1 MVSLLLELF
10 ASFFLLSFVSF
21 GGATAVIPELYRIAV
36 AEHGWMTAQTFTDLF
51 AIAQA
56 APGPNVLIVTL
67 IGQHVAGWPGALAAT
82 LGMCLPM
89 SLLVGLLFKHWDR
102 LQHWRG
108 RAAIQLGVA
117 PMAVGLVLASGVLI
131 VRSAEAGWASLL
143 LVAVIVALNLRTR
156 VHPLW
161 LILLGAILGVT
172 GLV

>member
-1 MVSLLLELF
+1 MSVLIELF
-10 ASFFLLSFVSF
+10 VSFFLIAFVSF

-36 AEHGWMTAQTFTDLF
+36 TEHGWMNAQTFTELF

-117 PMAVGLVLASGVLI
+117 PLAVGLVLASGTLI
-131 VRSAEAGWASLL
+131 ARSADPGWMGVV
-143 LVAVIVALNLRTR
+143 LVAVTIGLSLRTKL
-156 VHPLW
+156 HPLW
-161 LILLGAILGVT
+161 LILLGALLGIT
-172 GLV
+172 GIV

>member
-1 MVSLLLELF
+1 MSLLFDLF
-10 ASFFLLSFVSF
+10 ISFFLVAFVSF
-21 GGATAVIPELYRIAV
+21 GGASAVIPELYRIAV
-36 AEHGWMTAQTFTDLF
+36 TEHGWMTAQTFTDLF

-67 IGQHVAGWPGALAAT
+67 IGQHVDGWQGAVFAT

-89 SLLVGLLFKHWDR
+89 SLVVGLLFKHWDR

-117 PMAVGLVLASGVLI
+117 PLAVGLVLASGVLI
-131 VRSAEAGWASLL
+131 ARSAEPGWGGMA
-143 LVAVIVALNLRTR
+143 LVVLTVWLSLRTR
-156 VHPLW
+156 LHPLW
-161 LILLGAILGVT
+161 LILLGALCGLT

>member
-1 MVSLLLELF
+1 MSLLLELF
-10 ASFFLLSFVSF
+10 TSFFFMAFVSF

-36 AEHGWMTAQTFTDLF
+36 TEHGWMSAQTFTDLF

-82 LGMCLPM
+82 VGMCLPM
-89 SLLVGLLFKHWDR
+89 SLFVGFLFKHWDR

-131 VRSAEAGWASLL
+131 VRSAEAGWLSLL
-143 LVAVIVALNLRTR
+143 LVAATVVLNLRTR
-156 VHPLW
+156 LHPLW
-161 LILLGAILGVT
+161 LILLGAIAGFAGIV
-172 GLV
+172 

>member
-1 MVSLLLELF
+1 MMLLAELF
-10 ASFFLLSFVSF
+10 ISFFLVAFISF
-21 GGATAVIPELYRIAV
+21 GGASAVIPEFFRIV
-36 AEHGWMTAQTFTDLF
+36 VTEHGWMDARTFTELF

-67 IGQHVAGWPGALAAT
+67 IGQHVDGWQGALVAT

-89 SLLVGLLFKHWDR
+89 SLLVGLLFKHWDK

-117 PMAVGLVLASGVLI
+117 PLAVGLVLASGTLI
-131 VRSAEAGWASLL
+131 ARSADPGLIGMLL
-143 LVAVIVALNLRTR
+143 LVLTVIVNLRTR
-156 VHPLW
+156 LHPLW
-161 LILLGAILGVT
+161 LILFGGVLGLL

>member
-1 MVSLLLELF
+1 MTLLTDLF
-10 ASFFLLSFVSF
+10 VSFFLVAFVSF
-21 GGATAVIPELYRIAV
+21 GGATGVIPEIYRIAV
-36 AEHGWMTAQTFTDLF
+36 TEHAWMDAQTFTELF

-67 IGQHVAGWPGALAAT
+67 VGQHVAGWQGALLAT

-117 PMAVGLVLASGVLI
+117 PLAVGLVLASGSLI
-131 VRSAEAGWASLL
+131 ARSAEPGWAGLILL
-143 LVAVIVALNLRTR
+143 LVSVWLSLRTKL
-156 VHPLW
+156 HPLW
-161 LILLGAILGVT
+161 LILLGALFGIA

>member
-1 MVSLLLELF
+1 MPILIELF
-10 ASFFLLSFVSF
+10 VSFFLLAFVSF

-36 AEHGWMTAQTFTDLF
+36 TEHGWMDARTFTELF

-67 IGQHVAGWPGALAAT
+67 IGQHVAGWLGAVLAT

-89 SLLVGLLFKHWDR
+89 SLLVGLLFKHWDK

-108 RAAIQLGVA
+108 RAAIQIGVA
-117 PMAVGLVLASGVLI
+117 PMAVGLVLASGALI
-131 VRSAEAGWASLL
+131 ARSAEPSMIGVVL
-143 LVAVIVALNLRTR
+143 LVVTVMVNLRTKL
-156 VHPLW
+156 HPLW
-161 LILLGAILGVT
+161 LILLGGVLGLS

>member
-1 MVSLLLELF
+1 MTLLLELF
-10 ASFFLLSFVSF
+10 VSFFLVAFVSF
-21 GGATAVIPELYRIAV
+21 GGASAVIPELYRIAV
-36 AEHGWMTAQTFTDLF
+36 IEHGWMGAQTFNELF

-67 IGQHVAGWPGALAAT
+67 IGQHVDGWQGAFAAT

-117 PMAVGLVLASGVLI
+117 PLAVGLVLASGTLI
-131 VRSAEAGWASLL
+131 ARSAAPGVMGTL
-143 LVAVIVALNLRTR
+143 LVVLTVWLSLRTKI
-156 VHPLW
+156 HPLW
-161 LILLGAILGVT
+161 LIGFGALLGAV

>member
-1 MVSLLLELF
+1 MPILIELF
-10 ASFFLLSFVSF
+10 VSFFLLAFVSF

-36 AEHGWMTAQTFTDLF
+36 TEHGWMDARTFTELF

-67 IGQHVAGWPGALAAT
+67 IGQHVAGWLGAVLAT

-89 SLLVGLLFKHWDR
+89 SLLVGLLFKHWDK

-108 RAAIQLGVA
+108 RAAIQIGVA
-117 PMAVGLVLASGVLI
+117 PMAVGLVLASGTLI
-131 VRSAEAGWASLL
+131 ARSAEPSIIGLML
-143 LVAVIVALNLRTR
+143 LVVTVMVNLRTKL
-156 VHPLW
+156 HPLW
-161 LILLGAILGVT
+161 LILLGGVLGLS

>member
-1 MVSLLLELF
+1 MSLLLDLF
-10 ASFFLLSFVSF
+10 ISFFLVAFVSF

-36 AEHGWMTAQTFTDLF
+36 TEHGWMDARTFTELF

-67 IGQHVAGWPGALAAT
+67 IGQHVEGWQGALAAT
-82 LGMCLPM
+82 VGMCLPM
-89 SLLVGLLFKHWDR
+89 SLVVGLLFKHWDR

-117 PMAVGLVLASGVLI
+117 PLAVGHVLASGTLI
-131 VRSAEAGWASLL
+131 ARSAAPGWAGMA
-143 LVAVIVALNLRTR
+143 LVALTVWISLRTKL
-156 VHPLW
+156 HPLW
-161 LILLGAILGVT
+161 LILLGALFGFA

>member
-1 MVSLLLELF
+1 MPILIELF
-10 ASFFLLSFVSF
+10 ISFFLVAFVSF
-21 GGATAVIPELYRIAV
+21 GGASAVIPELYRIAV
-36 AEHGWMTAQTFTDLF
+36 TEHGWLAARTFTELF

-67 IGQHVAGWPGALAAT
+67 IGQQVSGWQGAFLAT

-89 SLLVGLLFKHWDR
+89 SLVVGLLFKHWDK

-117 PMAVGLVLASGVLI
+117 PLAVGLVLASGTLI
-131 VRSAEAGWASLL
+131 ARSAEPGVVSVGL
-143 LVAVIVALNLRTR
+143 LVLTVLLNLRTKL
-156 VHPLW
+156 HPLW
-161 LILLGAILGVT
+161 FILLGGVLGLS

>member
-1 MVSLLLELF
+1 MMLLAELF
-10 ASFFLLSFVSF
+10 TSFFLVAFVSF
-21 GGATAVIPELYRIAV
+21 GGASAVIPELYRIAV
-36 AEHGWMTAQTFTDLF
+36 TEHGWMDARTFTELF

-67 IGQHVAGWPGALAAT
+67 IGQHVDGWQGALLAT

-117 PMAVGLVLASGVLI
+117 PLAVGLVLASGSLI
-131 VRSAEAGWASLL
+131 AKSASPGWIGLL
-143 LVAVIVALNLRTR
+143 LVLLTVAANLKTKL
-156 VHPLW
+156 HPLW
-161 LILLGAILGVT
+161 LILLGGVLGLM

>member
-1 MVSLLLELF
+1 MMILLELF
-10 ASFFLLSFVSF
+10 ISFFLVAFVSF
-21 GGATAVIPELYRIAV
+21 GGASAVIPELYRIAV
-36 AEHGWMTAQTFTDLF
+36 IEHGWMAERTFTELF

-67 IGQHVAGWPGALAAT
+67 IGQQVSGWQGAFFAT

-89 SLLVGLLFKHWDR
+89 SLLVGLLFKHWDK

-117 PMAVGLVLASGVLI
+117 PLAVGLVLASGTLI
-131 VRSAEAGWASLL
+131 AHSASPGLIGIL
-143 LVAVIVALNLRTR
+143 LVLVTIVLNLKTKL
-156 VHPLW
+156 HPLW
-161 LILLGAILGVT
+161 LILLGGVLGLS

>member
-1 MVSLLLELF
+1 MSVLIELF
-10 ASFFLLSFVSF
+10 VSFFLIAFVSF

-36 AEHGWMTAQTFTDLF
+36 TEHGWMNAQTFTELF

-67 IGQHVAGWPGALAAT
+67 IGQHVADWPGALAAT

-117 PMAVGLVLASGVLI
+117 PLAVGLVLASGTLI
-131 VRSAEAGWASLL
+131 ARSADPGWMGVV
-143 LVAVIVALNLRTR
+143 LVAVTIGLSLRTKL
-156 VHPLW
+156 HPLW
-161 LILLGAILGVT
+161 LILLGALLGIT
-172 GLV
+172 GIV

>member
-1 MVSLLLELF
+1 MSLLIDLF
-10 ASFFLLSFVSF
+10 VSFFLVAFVSF

-36 AEHGWMTAQTFTDLF
+36 TEHRWMDAQTFTELF

-67 IGQHVAGWPGALAAT
+67 IGQHVDGWQGALAAT
-82 LGMCLPM
+82 VGMCLPM

-117 PMAVGLVLASGVLI
+117 PLAVGLVLASGALI
-131 VRSAEAGWASLL
+131 AGSTAPGWAGIA
-143 LVAVIVALNLRTR
+143 LVILTVWLNLRTKL
-156 VHPLW
+156 HPLW
-161 LILLGAILGVT
+161 LILLGALF
-172 GLV
+172 GLVGLV

>member
-1 MVSLLLELF
+1 MSLLVDLF
-10 ASFFLLSFVSF
+10 VSFFFVAFVSF

-36 AEHGWMTAQTFTDLF
+36 TEHGWMDAQTFTDLF

-67 IGQHVAGWPGALAAT
+67 IGQHVDGWPGALVAT

-89 SLLVGLLFKHWDR
+89 SLIVGLLFKHWDR

-108 RAAIQLGVA
+108 REAIQLGVA
-117 PMAVGLVLASGVLI
+117 PLAVGLVLASGVLI
-131 VRSAEAGWASLL
+131 ARSTAPGWVGLA
-143 LVAVIVALNLRTR
+143 LVGFTVWLSLRTKL
-156 VHPLW
+156 HPLW

-172 GLV
+172 GIV